1 MSIELIIHLII
12 STLIGSL
19 AIGGIFFTVVGAI
32 GMHRMPDVYSRIHA
46 ASIIDTGGTSLIMA
60 SLCVYGLYIGEGM
73 AVIKIL
79 LTYFFILFTGPTA
92 SHAVAKMAIMS
103 QEVPIDKNNNSVVHQ
118 DLLDSNQH
126 QRTEPATRL
135 KDK

>member
-1 MSIELIIHLII
+1 MSAEVFHLII
-12 STLIGSL
+12 SIVVGFL

-46 ASIIDTGGTSLIMA
+46 SSIIETGGASLMMA

-92 SHAVAKMAIMS
+92 SHAVAKMALMS
-103 QEVPIDKNNNSVVHQ
+103 QKTPVDKNNNPVVHK
-118 DLLDSNQH
+118 DLLDTNQ
-126 QRTEPATRL
+126 REYTERAKQL
-135 KDK
+135 EDK

>member
-1 MSIELIIHLII
+1 MSAEVFHLII
-12 STLIGSL
+12 STVIGFL

-46 ASIIDTGGTSLIMA
+46 SSIIETGGASLMMA

-92 SHAVAKMAIMS
+92 SHAVAKMALMS
-103 QEVPIDKNNNSVVHQ
+103 QKTPVDKNDNPVVHK
-118 DLLDSNQH
+118 DLLDTNQR
-126 QRTEPATRL
+126 QYTERAKQL
-135 KDK
+135 EDK

>member
-1 MSIELIIHLII
+1 MSAEVFHLII
-12 STLIGSL
+12 STVIGFL
-19 AIGGIFFTVVGAI
+19 AICGIFFTVVGAI

-46 ASIIDTGGTSLIMA
+46 SSIIETGGASLMMA

-92 SHAVAKMAIMS
+92 SHAVAKMALMS
-103 QEVPIDKNNNSVVHQ
+103 QKTPVDKNNNPVVHK
-118 DLLDSNQH
+118 DLLDTNQR
-126 QRTEPATRL
+126 QYTERAKHL
-135 KDK
+135 EDK

>member
-1 MSIELIIHLII
+1 MSAEVFHLII
-12 STLIGSL
+12 STVIGFL

-46 ASIIDTGGTSLIMA
+46 SSIIETGGASLMMA

-92 SHAVAKMAIMS
+92 SHAVAKMALMS
-103 QEVPIDKNNNSVVHQ
+103 QKTPVDKNNNPVVHK
-118 DLLDSNQH
+118 DLLDTNQ
-126 QRTEPATRL
+126 REYTERAKQL
-135 KDK
+135 EDK